1 MNVHKTHYPMKYI
14 HIFCKEMQGWMAFI
28 RNNYYNYFI
37 QGKESQCLLKLMSC
51 VSMTFIKDIN

>member
-1 MNVHKTHYPMKYI
+1 MKYI